1 MAHVP
6 TLDPATLPVL
16 TALVRPR
23 SEELRWL
30 EIPWET
36 GLWAGR
42 AKAKALQRPIFL
54 WAMNG
59 NPLGC
64 V

>member
-1 MAHVP
+1 MAV
-6 TLDPATLPVL
+6 LEPATFASLRE
-16 TALVRPR
+16 AIRPSAR
-23 SEELRWL
+23 EMRWT
-30 EIPWET
+30 EIPWVT
-36 GLWAGR
+36 DLWEGR
-42 AKAKALQRPIFL
+42 RLSRREGRPIFL